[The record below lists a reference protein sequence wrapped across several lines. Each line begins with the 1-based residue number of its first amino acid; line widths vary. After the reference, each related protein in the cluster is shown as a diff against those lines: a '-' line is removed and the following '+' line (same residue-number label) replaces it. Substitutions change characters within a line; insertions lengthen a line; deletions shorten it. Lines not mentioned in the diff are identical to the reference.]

1 MKKEKVKK
9 ALKVTAIVAGVTVE
23 CGLIF
28 LAYLGGGHLAH
39 DMYHESVMNPD
50 YARCLKV
57 SMNDALYGWDR
68 LFNLGIC
75 A

>member
-9 ALKVTAIVAGVTVE
+9 ALKVTAVVAGVTVE

-28 LAYLGGGHLAH
+28 LAYLGGGHLAQ
-39 DMYHESVMNPD
+39 DMYHEYVSNPD
-50 YARCLKV
+50 YMHCLKA